1 MNDLLK
7 RLNMD
12 NISDWFDECYE
23 KAVSDNTLP
32 VWLTKEY
39 LEEGNKE
46 FPYFSDQF
54 DGVVSALD
62 EVVKNKDM
70 VLFAKTL
77 YYMLEDKRYHEEVFA
92 GLEFPQAPEGENPL
106 AYDIFSF
113 YPMFARIREA
123 MAVLKTKGL
132 AEDIVNKTY
141 SSIDGCIKASTT
153 YAGRFA
159 FNKTYFLWCTLYKN
173 AVLFKIDRFSFEVRD
188 NCKLDIYAF
197 INKKDEIKVMM
208 KEGIKVHKDGQLL
221 GSANAKE
228 EEGSFTTVYTESET
242 AYEGYL
248 VEEKSASVER
258 KTTKLSKSDWTLLY
272 KPGDNLISVHIPGKK
287 PFDKEIVESSI
298 EKGRQFFKKLYPEKN
313 LKGFMCISW
322 LLAPKL
328 KEILKPT
335 SNIIAFQNIYTKFPY
350 VSEGLDVFH
359 FVFEKPATS
368 LKEVD
373 LDALPEKTS
382 LERTLKNMYKNGE
395 VIYETGGI
403 FKF

>member
-7 RLNMD
+7 RLNMN

-23 KAVSDNTLP
+23 KAVNDSNLP
-32 VWLTKEY
+32 IWLTKEY
-39 LEEGNKE
+39 LEEGNRE
-46 FPYFSDQF
+46 YPYFSDQF
-54 DGVVSALD
+54 EAVASALD
-62 EVVKNKDM
+62 EVVKNKDI

-77 YYMLEDKRYHEEVFA
+77 YYMLEDKRYHEEVFK
-92 GLEFPQAPEGENPL
+92 GLEFPKAPEGENPL
-106 AYDIFSF
+106 SYDIFSF

-123 MAVLKTKGL
+123 MAVLKTKSIDK
-132 AEDIVNKTY
+132 DIISATY
-141 SSIDGCIKASTT
+141 SHIDGCIKASTNLE
-153 YAGRFA
+153 GRFA

-197 INKKDEIKVMM
+197 INKNDEIKVMM
-208 KEGIKVHKDGQLL
+208 REDLKVHKSGQLL
-221 GSANAKE
+221 GSAYAKD
-228 EEGSFTTVYTESET
+228 EEGSFTTTFVDSKEYW
-242 AYEGYL
+242 EGNL
-248 VEEKSASVER
+248 VEERSASVE
-258 KTTKLSKSDWTLLY
+258 KITTRLSKSDWTLLY

-287 PFDKEIVESSI
+287 PFDKEIVASSI
-298 EKGRQFFKKLYPEKN
+298 ERGRQFFKELYPEKN

-335 SNIIAFQNIYTKFPY
+335 SNIIAFQDIYTKFPY
-350 VSEGLDVFH
+350 VSEGLDIFH
-359 FVFEKPATS
+359 FVFEKSVTS
-368 LKEVD
+368 LD
-373 LDALPEKTS
+373 SINLDELPENTS
-382 LERTLKNMYKNGE
+382 LERNLKNMYKNGE

>member
-1 MNDLLK
+1 
-7 RLNMD
+7 MD
-12 NISDWFDECYE
+12 NISDWFDECYK
-23 KAVSDNTLP
+23 KAVGDNTFP
-32 VWLTKEY
+32 AWLTKEY

-46 FPYFSDQF
+46 YPYFSDQF
-54 DGVVSALD
+54 DAVVSALE
-62 EVVKNKDM
+62 EVVKNEDI

-77 YYMLEDKRYHEEVFA
+77 YYMLEDKRYHEEVFQ
-92 GLEFPQAPEGENPL
+92 GLEFPKAPEGESPL

-123 MAVLKTKGL
+123 MAVLKTKGID
-132 AEDIVNKTY
+132 EEIVSKTY
-141 SSIDGCIKASTT
+141 SHIDGCIKASTNLE
-153 YAGRFA
+153 GRFA

-197 INKKDEIKVMM
+197 INKDDEIKVMM
-208 KEGIKVHKDGQLL
+208 REGIKVHKSGQLL
-221 GSANAKE
+221 GSANAKD
-228 EEGSFTTVYTESET
+228 EEGSFITSFKENEIS
-242 AYEGYL
+242 YEGNL
-248 VEEKSASVER
+248 VDESSASVEK
-258 KTTKLSKSDWTLLY
+258 KTSTLLKSEWSILY
-272 KPGDNLISVHIPGKK
+272 KAGDNLISVHIPGKA

-335 SNIIAFQNIYTKFPY
+335 SNIIAFQDIYTKFPY
-350 VSEGLDVFH
+350 VSEGLDIFH
-359 FVFEKPATS
+359 FVFEKSVSS
-368 LKEVD
+368 LKDVD
-373 LDALPEKTS
+373 IDALPENTS
-382 LERTLKNMYKNGE
+382 LERKLKEIYKNGE